1 MKDEYALVGIITF
14 LLFVI
19 IDNILIGFASATRDA
34 NVSEL
39 TKRAENGEIKAQR
52 ILHMLDQH
60 VKLNITVQIITM
72 VLNIV
77 TGVFLLSILSGYFEG
92 IYAGNVLAVVLVILF
107 IAIFGIA
114 IPVRIAK
121 LNPDKVIN
129 RYFGLVRIILIVLH
143 PVTFVINFA
152 GNCLLR
158 LIGINPYT
166 GNDNVTEEEIMT
178 MVNEGHEQGIIE
190 ADEAEMISNI
200 FEFGDKEAVD
210 IMTHRKNIIALDGN
224 MTLEEAVTFMLHENN
239 SRYPVYDGD
248 IDNIIGIVH
257 VKDALKEYGNRAK
270 AEECIKNIG
279 EILYEAK
286 LIPCTRNINDLFK
299 LMQREK
305 VHMAIV
311 VDEYGQTAGLVTMED
326 ILEEIV
332 GNILDEHDEDE
343 EQIMLRADN
352 TYVVDG
358 LTTLEDLEEELGITF
373 DMEEDINTLNGFLVL
388 KIGKIPNESYVG
400 TEIEYNGYKFKIQ
413 QVEGRVISSVSIT
426 KIVDEPAQKSVDE

>member
-1 MKDEYALVGIITF
+1 M
-14 LLFVI
+14 
-19 IDNILIGFASATRDA
+19 
-34 NVSEL
+34 
-39 TKRAENGEIKAQR
+39 
-52 ILHMLDQH
+52 
-60 VKLNITVQIITM
+60 
-72 VLNIV
+72 
-77 TGVFLLSILSGYFEG
+77 
-92 IYAGNVLAVVLVILF
+92 
-107 IAIFGIA
+107 
-114 IPVRIAK
+114 
-121 LNPDKVIN
+121 
-129 RYFGLVRIILIVLH
+129 
-143 PVTFVINFA
+143 
-152 GNCLLR
+152 
-158 LIGINPYT
+158 
-166 GNDNVTEEEIMT
+166 
-178 MVNEGHEQGIIE
+178 
-190 ADEAEMISNI
+190 
-200 FEFGDKEAVD
+200 
-210 IMTHRKNIIALDGN
+210 
-224 MTLEEAVTFMLHENN
+224 
-239 SRYPVYDGD
+239 
-248 IDNIIGIVH
+248 H

-270 AEECIKNIG
+270 AEECIKNID

-373 DMEEDINTLNGFLVL
+373 EMEEDINTLNGFLVL

-400 TEIEYNGYKFKIQ
+400 TEIEYKGYKFKIQ